1 MAPARGSY
9 GHHGNPTRGDMTNDI
24 ESKAKRGDAS
34 RRDTLKCMA
43 WTGAGILW
51 TVSGGVPR
59 SLGLIGE
66 ARAADVPVG
75 GLTFVQI
82 SDTHL
87 GFKGEANPDVP
98 GTVRRAVETINALP
112 TRPAFVVHTGDIT
125 HLSKPQEF
133 DDAAQLLNEIK
144 VDRIHY
150 IPGEHDMLDDGPDGY
165 LKRYGAGKKG
175 NGWFSFDQGGVHVIG
190 LINVVDFKPKGL
202 GVLGDEQLEWL
213 EKDVADLSASTP
225 VIVLAHMPMWSIYPE
240 WGWGTDDA
248 GRALAYLK
256 KFGSVTVLN
265 GHIHQIVQKVE
276 GNVAFHTAMSAAY
289 PQPQAGMGDGPGPL
303 KVPAGELGKRLGIRS
318 VTWVPGKKQLATID
332 TPLDRAG

>member
-1 MAPARGSY
+1 
-9 GHHGNPTRGDMTNDI
+9 MTNDI
-24 ESKAKRGDAS
+24 ESKPERGGAS
-34 RRDTLKCMA
+34 RRDALKCMA
-43 WTGAGILW
+43 WAGTGILW

-59 SLGLIGE
+59 SLGLIGD
-66 ARAADVPVG
+66 AKAADVPTG

-98 GTVRRAVETINALP
+98 GTVRRAVEMINALP

-144 VDRIHY
+144 VDRVHY
-150 IPGEHDMLDDGPDGY
+150 IPGEHDMLDDGPAGY
-165 LKRYGAGKKG
+165 LKRYGAGKQG
-175 NGWFSFDQGGVHVIG
+175 NGWFSFDHGGVHVVG

-213 EKDVADLSASTP
+213 EKDVANLPASTP
-225 VIVLAHMPMWSIYPE
+225 VIVLAHMPLWSVYPE

-248 GRALAYLK
+248 GRALGYLK

-276 GNVAFHTAMSAAY
+276 GNVAFHTAMSMAY
-289 PQPQAGMGDGPGPL
+289 PQPKGGMGDGPGPL
-303 KVPAGELGKRLGIRS
+303 KVPAGELGKLLGIRA
-318 VTWVPGKKQLATID
+318 VTWVRGKEQLATID
-332 TPLDRAG
+332 MPLDRAG